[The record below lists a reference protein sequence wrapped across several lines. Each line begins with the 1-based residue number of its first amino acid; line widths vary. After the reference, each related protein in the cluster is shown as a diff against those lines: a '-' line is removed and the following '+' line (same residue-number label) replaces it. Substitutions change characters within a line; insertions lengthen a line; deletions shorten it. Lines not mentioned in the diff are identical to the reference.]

1 MPLAFDDWKKR
12 LLDAAGCTS
21 PAVRQLGD
29 YVLELFW
36 KDGCEPTMH
45 GLMEY
50 AQAGLC
56 GHLNIRAAASVLAEQ
71 VNPSPGYKSS
81 EQPRS

>member
-1 MPLAFDDWKKR
+1 MSFPFEDWKLR
-12 LLDAAGCTS
+12 LLDSAGSAS
-21 PAVRQLGD
+21 PSVRQCGD

-45 GLMEY
+45 ALLDY

-56 GHLNIRAAASVLAEQ
+56 GKFNLEVS
-71 VNPSPGYKSS
+71 PSSLDSPDSQGQNHKFTS
-81 EQPRS
+81 PR